1 MNSSSHPAPVV
12 VGVEGNEGYT
22 TLDWAASEALA
33 RSATLTVLHA
43 YSPEVSFP
51 WGYDYTVPTGDL
63 QQFADQASGSA
74 AGVLADA
81 ASYLREQHPNL
92 TVSTSLA
99 TGSAAASLVLAS
111 QDCSVLVVGKRV
123 SRHWPQSLGSVS
135 LAVSAHAACPV
146 VVIPVAADQDVA
158 AERELTQQ
166 VVVGVESSPECADAI
181 GFAFA
186 HASSR
191 GVGLTAV
198 HCWWVDLSVLPPA
211 MIAHW
216 TDIDADE
223 QAAVDAVLAP
233 WAALYPKV
241 TVTRVMAA
249 PDPATALCAAAEG
262 AELLVVGSR
271 GRGGFASLLL
281 GSVSRKVL
289 QHATCPVA
297 VVRRGQLTAG

>member
-1 MNSSSHPAPVV
+1 MSSSSQPDPVV
-12 VGVEGNEGYT
+12 VGFEGNEGHAA
-22 TLDWAASEALA
+22 LEWAAKEAIA
-33 RSATLTVLHA
+33 RSAPLTVLHA

-51 WGYDYTVPTGDL
+51 WGYDYAVPTGDL
-63 QQFADQASGSA
+63 QQLAEQASTNA

-81 ASYLREQHPNL
+81 ASYLRDRHPEL
-92 TVSTSLA
+92 LVSTSLA
-99 TGSAAASLVLAS
+99 TASAAASLVLAS
-111 QDCSVLVVGKRV
+111 EECSTLVVGKRA
-123 SRHWPQSLGSVS
+123 SHHWPQSLGSVS
-135 LAVSAHAACPV
+135 LAVAAHAACPV
-146 VVIPVAADQDVA
+146 VVVPIA
-158 AERELTQQ
+158 AEQARTQE

-186 HASSR
+186 YASSR

-198 HCWWVDLSVLPPA
+198 HCWWVDLSVLPPS

-216 TDIDADE
+216 NDIDANE
-223 QAAVDAVLAP
+223 QAAVDAALAP
-233 WAALYPKV
+233 WAARYPQV
-241 TVTRVMAA
+241 EVTRVMAA
-249 PDPATALCAAAEG
+249 PDPATALCAASEG

-297 VVRRGQLTAG
+297 VVRRGQFSGVGDLSLG

>member
-1 MNSSSHPAPVV
+1 MNISSHPASVV

-22 TLDWAASEALA
+22 ALDWAAREAVAL
-33 RSATLTVLHA
+33 SATLTVLHA

-51 WGYDYTVPTGDL
+51 WGYDYAVPPGDL
-63 QQFADQASGSA
+63 QQLADQASGSA

-81 ASYLREQHPNL
+81 ASYLREQHPEL
-92 TVSTSLA
+92 TVSTTLA
-99 TGSAAASLVLAS
+99 TGSAAANLVLAS
-111 QDCSVLVVGKRV
+111 QVCSVLVVGKRA
-123 SRHWPQSLGSVS
+123 SHHWPQSLGSVS
-135 LAVSAHAACPV
+135 LAVAAHATCPV
-146 VVIPVAADQDVA
+146 VVIPVAAGQDVA
-158 AERELTQQ
+158 ASQDRTQQ

-186 HASSR
+186 HASSH

-216 TDIDADE
+216 SDIDANE
-223 QAAVDAVLAP
+223 QAAVDAAIAP

-241 TVTRVMAA
+241 TVTSVMAA
-249 PDPATALCAAAEG
+249 PEPATALCAAAEG

-271 GRGGFASLLL
+271 GRGGFVSLLL

-289 QHATCPVA
+289 HHATCPVA
-297 VVRRGQLTAG
+297 VVRRGQLTTS